1 MSIIAIQEPIERLEI
16 DHQRMSD
23 LIRGMPLPEVEDF
36 FFDTVE
42 DIAQAI
48 GRIEQ
53 CLETD
58 DFQSMYRVA
67 GRVREMASRAGF
79 MKLSHVAADL
89 QIAITTSNHIALSA
103 ISQRLMRVG
112 EQSLLAMWDS
122 RIYSS

>member
-1 MSIIAIQEPIERLEI
+1 MSVIAIQEPIERLEI
-16 DHQRMSD
+16 DHKRMSD
-23 LIRGMPLPEVEDF
+23 LIRGLPLSQAEDF

-58 DFQSMYRVA
+58 DFRSMYRVA
-67 GRVREMASRAGF
+67 DRVREMASRAGF
-79 MKLSHVAADL
+79 MKLAHVAADL
-89 QIAITTSNHIALSA
+89 QTVITTSNHIALTA
-103 ISQRLMRVG
+103 ISLRLMRVG

-122 RIYSS
+122 RAYSS